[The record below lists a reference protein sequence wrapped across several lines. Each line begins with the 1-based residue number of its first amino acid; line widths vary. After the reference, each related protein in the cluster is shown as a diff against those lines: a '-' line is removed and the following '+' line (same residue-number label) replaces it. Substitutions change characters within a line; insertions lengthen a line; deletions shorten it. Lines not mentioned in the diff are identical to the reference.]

1 MFYSRA
7 NKIPNYLQHFT
18 LYQKHLL
25 YFYANILLFGSFLN
39 LLSLKKNQISS
50 SNLMYAFTILTS
62 FLIVGGYFLYYV
74 FWVLR
79 AVESEL
85 YKINNLL
92 RVVSLMLIVYG
103 EGNGQLVLN
112 LVEVA
117 FIGIE
122 IACFER

>member
-1 MFYSRA
+1 
-7 NKIPNYLQHFT
+7 
-18 LYQKHLL
+18 
-25 YFYANILLFGSFLN
+25 
-39 LLSLKKNQISS
+39 
-50 SNLMYAFTILTS
+50 MYAFTILTS
-62 FLIVGGYFLYYV
+62 LLIVGGYFLYYV

-85 YKINNLL
+85 YKINSLL
-92 RVVSLMLIVYG
+92 RVAALMLIAYG
-103 EGNGQLVLN
+103 EGNGQLMLN